1 MGLAADDKAEP
12 EPDVADEHDEA
23 YQKDQEDGLVVG
35 GSAGLLNLDEGCVVH
50 HSCVHTALIG
60 AAARKR
66 RA

>member
-35 GSAGLLNLDEGCVVH
+35 GSAGLLYLDQCGVMH
-50 HSCVHTALIG
+50 HARVQTALILVTG
-60 AAARKR
+60 AR
-66 RA
+66 RS